1 MTYRS
6 LPLNGLR
13 AFEAAAR
20 HGSFKQAAD
29 KLFVT
34 PTAVSHQIK
43 ALEDSLGVQLFHR
56 LTRAL
61 ALTADGET
69 LLPKVS
75 EGLKCLKAAV
85 DLRRA
90 APEVTIL
97 SVTAPPTFAARWLVP
112 RLTAF
117 NQAHP
122 EVELHLSSSFKMID
136 VAKRSPRS
144 PVDVVETDGGTSIAV
159 RFGYGHYKDCRVD
172 RIFAADY
179 FPMCSPSLLRSKRPL
194 RVPQDLRWH
203 VLLHDETIPDEAIRP
218 TWEKWFK
225 VAGVTGVK
233 PHHGPRFRDVSLALE
248 AACDGQGLVLAME
261 PVARREIEAGRLVIP
276 FCHAPARAP
285 RLLSRGSH
293 GRRRTVGCRRFPR
306 MVARRSGKGGES
318 RGSQRNRRV
327 VGTAPLS
334 ARLRRRY
341 PNRAP
346 CPRVDPAGEPP
357 TISRCSAVEALR
369 SRGVD
374 PRRKRRRRERT
385 FPSRLNNPGPT
396 LAEGAI
402 MTDHELA
409 QRALEVLAGPP
420 YFNVATESDGQP
432 WNSPVWAARDD
443 DLNLYWSS
451 WIKAVHSLN
460 LASNPRAFLTIFDS
474 TRRRGTNNRRCLYL
488 QCTAV
493 EVSDP
498 AEASK
503 AFALLYPDEPADL
516 TDFLGPGQ
524 KRFYRATP
532 LKAWLN
538 CLSEREL
545 TPSTVKMRE
554 EVSLALLKA
563 AT

>member
-29 KLFVT
+29 ELFVT

-61 ALTADGET
+61 ALTADGEAI
-69 LLPKVS
+69 LPKVS

-136 VAKRSPRS
+136 VAKRNPRA

-248 AACDGQGLVLAME
+248 AACDGQGLVLAMSLWRAGKSRPGGSSSRLPRPCARTSPSISWLPWPSPNSWLSSLSANGCSTKRQRRRVAWQPAKSPRRRNCPALC
-261 PVARREIEAGRLVIP
+261 PVAAQVSEPCAV
-276 FCHAPARAP
+276 PA
-285 RLLSRGSH
+285 
-293 GRRRTVGCRRFPR
+293 C
-306 MVARRSGKGGES
+306 
-318 RGSQRNRRV
+318 
-327 VGTAPLS
+327 
-334 ARLRRRY
+334 
-341 PNRAP
+341 
-346 CPRVDPAGEPP
+346 
-357 TISRCSAVEALR
+357 
-369 SRGVD
+369 
-374 PRRKRRRRERT
+374 
-385 FPSRLNNPGPT
+385 
-396 LAEGAI
+396 
-402 MTDHELA
+402 
-409 QRALEVLAGPP
+409 
-420 YFNVATESDGQP
+420 
-432 WNSPVWAARDD
+432 
-443 DLNLYWSS
+443 
-451 WIKAVHSLN
+451 
-460 LASNPRAFLTIFDS
+460 
-474 TRRRGTNNRRCLYL
+474 
-488 QCTAV
+488 
-493 EVSDP
+493 
-498 AEASK
+498 
-503 AFALLYPDEPADL
+503 
-516 TDFLGPGQ
+516 
-524 KRFYRATP
+524 
-532 LKAWLN
+532 
-538 CLSEREL
+538 
-545 TPSTVKMRE
+545 
-554 EVSLALLKA
+554 
-563 AT
+563 